1 VPTEKVMASASLD
14 GPARHRAPRILARTE
29 RWKSDPHGVAIKSW
43 IAQTPSVEEVRPA
56 RCAGCGAASRPVGGS
71 LNVHGQGLMQRQ
83 VRGVVELGGE
93 PRVYALEVRRY
104 ECQRCGAVMT
114 VVPAGVLARR
124 QYSASSIA
132 LALHLWLTV
141 GLSDRAVCDQV
152 CAWRRRGRSA
162 RGWAQLYR
170 WARQAASLFALPR
183 PAPSG
188 SPSATARH
196 VLTTLRA
203 LAPVALS
210 AAPMALQVFE
220 GAACT
225 R

>member
-1 VPTEKVMASASLD
+1 M
-14 GPARHRAPRILARTE
+14 RTA
-29 RWKSDPHGVAIKSW
+29 VAIKSW
-43 IAQTPSVEEVRPA
+43 IAQTPSVEEVRPV
-56 RCAGCGAASRPVGGS
+56 RCAGCGAASRPVGGC

-83 VRGVVELGGE
+83 VRGVVEVDGE
-93 PRVYALEVRRY
+93 PGVYSLEVRRY

-114 VVPAGVLARR
+114 VVPAGMLARR

-141 GLSDRAVCDQV
+141 GLSDRVVRDQV

-183 PAPSG
+183 PTPSG
-188 SPSATARH
+188 SPSATAGH
-196 VLTTLRA
+196 VLTMLRA

-210 AAPMALQVFE
+210 SAPMAQQVFE
-220 GAACT
+220 GAART

>member
-1 VPTEKVMASASLD
+1 MI
-14 GPARHRAPRILARTE
+14 RA
-29 RWKSDPHGVAIKSW
+29 GVAIKSW
-43 IAQTPSVEEVRPA
+43 IAQTPSVDEVRPV
-56 RCAGCGAASRPVGGS
+56 RCAGCGAASRPVGGP

-83 VRGVVELGGE
+83 VRGVLEVDGE
-93 PRVYALEVRRY
+93 PGVYALEVRRY

-114 VVPAGVLARR
+114 VVPAGMLARR

-132 LALHLWLTV
+132 LALHLWLAV
-141 GLSDRAVCDQV
+141 GLSDRVVRDQV

-183 PAPSG
+183 PTPSG
-188 SPSATARH
+188 NPSAAARH
-196 VLTTLRA
+196 VLITLRA

-210 AAPMALQVFE
+210 TAPIALQVFE